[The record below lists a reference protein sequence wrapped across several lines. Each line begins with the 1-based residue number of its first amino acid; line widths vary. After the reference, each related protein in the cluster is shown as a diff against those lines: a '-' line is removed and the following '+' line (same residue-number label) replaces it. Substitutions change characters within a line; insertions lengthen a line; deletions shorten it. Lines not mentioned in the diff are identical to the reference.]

1 MGLGL
6 AMVKKMVEQFG
17 GEINYTT
24 QLETGTTFVVT
35 FPIKSVDT
43 IA

>member
-24 QLETGTTFVVT
+24 QVEVGTTFVVK
-35 FPIKSVDT
+35 FPIKSGSDS
-43 IA
+43 